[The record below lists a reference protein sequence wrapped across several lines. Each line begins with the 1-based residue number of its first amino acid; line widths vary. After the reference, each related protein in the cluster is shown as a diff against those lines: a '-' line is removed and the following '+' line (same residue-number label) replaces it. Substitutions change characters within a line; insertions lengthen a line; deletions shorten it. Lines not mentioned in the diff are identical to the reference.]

1 MGKAARTKQTILD
14 AAEAEFAEHG
24 YDIVSMRDVAD
35 RATVPLGLINYHF
48 GAKEKLFEAVIAR
61 RADELNARRRDALAA
76 IGKAPTIEAIL
87 VAFLRPYLEL
97 TLQGGPGWRSYGRLV
112 AQTGQSHRWSTLITG
127 HFGEVAKL
135 FIASFMR
142 AEPRLTREKATRGY
156 VHMVA
161 VMMGIFAANDLLDII
176 SDGRQ
181 SSQDIERAC
190 GWAVP
195 FLVGGFQ
202 GLAAYRSVAAAM
214 TSQGE
219 AGPKRRNKGKRV
231 APVHA
236 ATERHESTTNN
247 RKARPRASPRD

>member
-1 MGKAARTKQTILD
+1 MGKAAQTKQANLD
-14 AAEAEFAEHG
+14 AAEVLFAEHG
-24 YDIVSMRDVAD
+24 YDVVSMREVAD
-35 RATVPLGLINYHF
+35 GAGVPLGLINYHF
-48 GAKEKLFEAVIAR
+48 GTKERLFEAAIAR
-61 RADELNARRRDALAA
+61 RADELNTRRREALAS

-97 TLQGGPGWRSYGRLV
+97 MLHGGPGWRSYGRLV

-135 FIASFMR
+135 FIAALIK

-161 VMMGIFAANDLLDII
+161 AMMGVFAANDLLDII
-176 SDGRQ
+176 SDGRHA
-181 SSQDIERAC
+181 SRDIERAC

-202 GLAAYRSVAAAM
+202 GMAAYGSAVGMKAAPANSASRPPQAKLAGRAQAQSGGRSP
-214 TSQGE
+214 TND
-219 AGPKRRNKGKRV
+219 KRKRV
-231 APVHA
+231 TPV
-236 ATERHESTTNN
+236 
-247 RKARPRASPRD
+247 SPRV